1 MDRRI
6 NYLAPVLLAVTG
18 FLFFASGNILS
29 ASIVIILSCCVFFQI
44 RTLLNASQGRDAN
57 PARDPTSNRPKI
69 FSSLDE
75 LASGIAHEINNPL
88 AIIAQEAHWAKRLL
102 NKVLSP
108 PDNMKDIQDCTDSL
122 VEIEN
127 QVHRCNQIVQKLLSM
142 ARELNVVIQNIDI
155 NEIVKVVHEIIIRE
169 GRSGDIKVNLEL
181 DPGAPI
187 INSDAPLIQQVL
199 LNIVMNARQAIG
211 EHGTIDLR
219 TKFINK
225 LWVDIEIQDD
235 GCGIPEENFD
245 KIFLPF
251 FSTKHDKNGTGLGL
265 AICRGI
271 IEKLGGSIAVKSRPN
286 TGTLFTVRLPVK
298 SQP

>member
-155 NEIVKVVHEIIIRE
+155 NEIVKVVHEIIVGE
-169 GRSGDIKVNLEL
+169 PVNLIERLAHVIASEL
-181 DPGAPI
+181 LR
-187 INSDAPLIQQVL
+187 SYPLKAVE
-199 LNIVMNARQAIG
+199 VVVHKPYASVG
-211 EHGTIDLR
+211 VPVTD
-219 TKFINK
+219 
-225 LWVDIEIQDD
+225 
-235 GCGIPEENFD
+235 
-245 KIFLPF
+245 
-251 FSTKHDKNGTGLGL
+251 
-265 AICRGI
+265 
-271 IEKLGGSIAVKSRPN
+271 IAVRIKRSA
-286 TGTLFTVRLPVK
+286 
-298 SQP
+298 